1 MTFMKNRD
9 FQRPAGSA
17 ELEPETQTE
26 KQREDQTP
34 PVATTVT
41 LTAHVQVPAID
52 SPTVSELSSGLSS
65 DLNEGLPPVFPDKKP
80 ILTPEDDANL
90 HIPLRHRLSSKL
102 LLMIIMAVLIAEVII
117 LVPSI
122 ANMRNQWL
130 TAKHTMI
137 ANSSLLLLD
146 ANPGATLSPQIQDQL
161 LRSTDAQAITVTRN
175 GTSRMLAASPVP
187 LAIDEHID
195 LTTATPLSDFWGALK
210 TLISGGK
217 KAMLITGPPDY
228 TGTTVDV
235 VMYDT
240 GLHNKLLQNSRIIAT
255 ISLLISLIAA
265 ALIYFIIHA
274 LLLRPVGHM
283 YENMFAFGQKPDD
296 PTLIIDSSDRK
307 DELGYA
313 QNRLAQMQTH
323 LQHLFQERKHLADLG
338 LAVSKINHDMR
349 NILASAQ
356 LMSDSLA
363 DTQDPVV
370 QRYSPKLIRTLNRAI
385 TYSETVIAYGRTQ
398 EAVPVRQQRLLRP
411 LLHEVEEMLTIP
423 ANVPITFRNMVP
435 VDFEAYI
442 DKEQMLRVLNNLCRN
457 SVQAMSAQA
466 IATDE
471 EHSLTISA
479 WRIGNNCCI
488 AVADTGPGLPKK
500 ARDNLFTAFSGS
512 ARNDGTGLGLVIAQE
527 LVRAHGGTIELR
539 EDYKQGALFEIR
551 IPDKPVYFH
560 QAQRSQRS
568 AA

>member
-1 MTFMKNRD
+1 MTFMKSKD
-9 FQRPAGSA
+9 FQRPADKASA
-17 ELEPETQTE
+17 ESEKKRAEELQVRSREQT
-26 KQREDQTP
+26 D
-34 PVATTVT
+34 
-41 LTAHVQVPAID
+41 LTAEGTGATSGSKTSLSAIAANA
-52 SPTVSELSSGLSS
+52 PLSTGI
-65 DLNEGLPPVFPDKKP
+65 PPVFTNNGSEFAADDPD
-80 ILTPEDDANL
+80 DL

-102 LLMIIMAVLIAEVII
+102 LLMTILAVLIAEVII
-117 LVPSI
+117 LAPSL

-130 TAKHTMI
+130 NAKHTMI
-137 ANSSLLLLD
+137 ATSSLLLLD
-146 ANPGATLSPQIQDQL
+146 ANPDTTLELQIQDQL
-161 LRSTDAQAITVTRN
+161 LRSTGAQSITITRN
-175 GTSRMLAASPVP
+175 GSSRVLAASPEAVQ
-187 LAIDEHID
+187 IDEYID
-195 LTTATPLSDFWGALK
+195 LTTATPLSDFWGALR
-210 TLISGGK
+210 TLTSGGNK
-217 KAMLITGPPDY
+217 TMQVSGPPDY
-228 TGTTVDV
+228 SGTAVEF
-235 VMYDT
+235 VMSDDA
-240 GLHNKLLQNSRIIAT
+240 LHNRLVKNSRIIAA

-265 ALIYFIIHA
+265 ALIYFIIHR

-296 PTLIIDSSDRK
+296 PTLIIDGSCRK

-363 DTQDPVV
+363 DTDDPVV
-370 QRYSPKLIRTLNRAI
+370 QRFSPKLIRTLNRAI

-411 LLHEVEEMLTIP
+411 LIHEVEDMLVLPPDVQI
-423 ANVPITFRNMVP
+423 AFRNMVP

-457 SVQAMSAQA
+457 AVQAMSAYHRQPE
-466 IATDE
+466 TE
-471 EHSLTISA
+471 KCLTISA
-479 WRIGNNCCI
+479 WRIGSTCYI

-500 ARDNLFTAFSGS
+500 ARDNLFTAFRGS
-512 ARNDGTGLGLVIAQE
+512 TRSDGTGLGLVIAQE

-539 EDYKQGALFEIR
+539 DDYKDGALFEIR
-551 IPDKPVYFH
+551 VPDMPVYPSPF
-560 QAQRSQRS
+560 QRSQRNMV
-568 AA
+568 

>member
-9 FQRPAGSA
+9 FQRPADTASA
-17 ELEPETQTE
+17 ESE
-26 KQREDQTP
+26 KQRAEKLQLINSDQTDSPVTPSEILPTPQAPVTTLASAAPLGGGTVP
-34 PVATTVT
+34 PVYADN
-41 LTAHVQVPAID
+41 QPD
-52 SPTVSELSSGLSS
+52 F
-65 DLNEGLPPVFPDKKP
+65 PPHDK
-80 ILTPEDDANL
+80 DDWYV
-90 HIPLRHRLSSKL
+90 PLRHRLSSKL
-102 LLMIIMAVLIAEVII
+102 LLMIILAVLIAEVII

-122 ANMRNQWL
+122 ANMRTQWL
-130 TAKHTMI
+130 TTKHNMI
-137 ANSSLLLLD
+137 ATSSLLLLD
-146 ANPGATLSPQIQDQL
+146 SNPGATLEPQVQDQL
-161 LRSTDAQAITVTRN
+161 LRSSGAESITVTRN
-175 GTSRMLAASPVP
+175 GTSRVLASSPVTP
-187 LAIDEHID
+187 PVSEYID
-195 LTTATPLSDFWGALK
+195 LTTATPLSDFLGALQ

-217 KAMLITGPPDY
+217 KVMQISGPPDY
-228 TGTTVDV
+228 TGTTVDI

-240 GLHNKLLQNSRIIAT
+240 ALHDRLIQNSRIIAT

-265 ALIYFIIHA
+265 ALIYFIIHR

-283 YENMFAFGQKPDD
+283 YSNMFAFGQKPED
-296 PTLIIDSSDRK
+296 PTLIIDASCRK

-323 LQHLFQERKHLADLG
+323 LQHLFHERKHLADLG

-370 QRYSPKLIRTLNRAI
+370 QRFSPKLIRTLNRAI

-411 LLHEVEEMLTIP
+411 LLHEVEDMLVIP
-423 ANVPITFRNMVP
+423 PNVEITFRNMIP

-457 SVQAMSAQA
+457 AVQAMSTHNTAPE
-466 IATDE
+466 TE
-471 EHSLTISA
+471 KSLTISA
-479 WRIGNNCCI
+479 WRMGNQCCI

-500 ARDNLFTAFSGS
+500 ARDNLFTAFRGS
-512 ARNDGTGLGLVIAQE
+512 TRSDGTGLGLVIAQE

-539 EDYKQGALFEIR
+539 EDYTEGALFEIR
-551 IPDKPVYFH
+551 IPDMPAYPP
-560 QAQRSQRS
+560 QMQRSQRNMV
-568 AA
+568 